1 MTLIIKAKQDTKLKL
16 ATGQSSKLKPEQ
28 LFDVK
33 AGQEFTVLAH
43 RDVDENHL
51 YCTFAGQYGS
61 QNKNSWYIY
70 QPHWEG
76 FTNGILTSTF
86 KPTGEIDEYGGAEFL
101 LELEMDGDSVAIKC
115 GSGQPGHQPVPVEQD
130 YPGSMNPIPQ
140 GLYKIEKPVTESL
153 AECDPA
159 IGTTWLALTPL
170 EETNGRGGFIIHLD
184 FNYTYSP
191 GTAGCPFPHRTR
203 DIYTITEMVERSTE
217 ATMSVEYGF

>member
-1 MTLIIKAKQDTKLKL
+1 MTLTIKATRDTKLKI

-33 AGQEFTVLAH
+33 AGQELTVLAH
-43 RDVDENHL
+43 REVDENHV
-51 YCTFAGQYGS
+51 YCTFAGQYGT
-61 QNKNSWYIY
+61 QNRNSWYIY

-76 FTNGILTSTF
+76 FTNGILNASL
-86 KPTGEIDEYGGAEFL
+86 KPNGELDEYGGAVFIL
-101 LELEMDGDSVAIKC
+101 DLEMDGDRVTIKC

-153 AECDPA
+153 AQCDPA
-159 IGTTWLALTPL
+159 IGPTWMALTPL
-170 EETNGRGGFIIHLD
+170 DDTNGRDGFIIHLD

-203 DIYTITEMVERSTE
+203 DIYTIAEMVERSTE
-217 ATMSVEYGF
+217 AILTVDHGF